1 MLLNPEPD
9 PNPEPE
15 QHPEPESNSEPTPP
29 EPTPVVKDDM
39 QLTLDDLLAYLHTKP
54 EHRLSGHDEPPPESN
69 TSVHS
74 SGNLRDDGTDDVP
87 MPSEDDPVNPT
98 HGPPSHHD
106 NLPPGV
112 PHIPGF
118 MVAQMQVHHGDMSAP
133 DYINATHHMFNYI
146 GILNN
151 ITEDSYEVF
160 GSIYEVP
167 ETDSDIVSG
176 VCLVNC
182 EGNPITDEEFYT
194 WAARYLEGG
203 RGNEHEQA

>member
-1 MLLNPEPD
+1 MLLNPEPEQQ
-9 PNPEPE
+9 PEQQPEPT
-15 QHPEPESNSEPTPP
+15 PEPTPP

-39 QLTLDDLLAYLHTKP
+39 QLTMDDLLAYLHTKP
-54 EHRLSGHDEPPPESN
+54 EHRLSGHDEPPPGA
-69 TSVHS
+69 SVHS

-87 MPSEDDPVNPT
+87 MPSEDDPVNPI
-98 HGPPSHHD
+98 HDRPSHHAD
-106 NLPPGV
+106 LPPGV
-112 PHIPGF
+112 PHIPEF
-118 MVAQMQVHHGDMSAP
+118 MVSQMQVHRGDVAAP
-133 DYINATHHMFNYI
+133 DYLNATHHMFNYI

-167 ETDSDIVSG
+167 GTGSDIVSG

-182 EGNPITDEEFYT
+182 EGNPITDTEFYA